1 MSGHATTFGVR
12 VAALPATVPSQLV
25 DQRLRHALLT
35 TSRTAAELTAEAAA
49 LSDRCHDV
57 IGAPHATAAK
67 PKLVALRRA
76 VHQLRDPARL
86 LAEPPV
92 AAALG
97 SELASDVGEFARK
110 LVRYRAARA
119 ELPAVLAEADRSVTA
134 RLREI
139 GADPR
144 FDQGLAHASP
154 TLREVLRR
162 KPGRQELIRL
172 AVYVTRAAVKTSPF
186 STFTASGLGRF
197 VPHGPVLRWTAT
209 EPARSVVELDLSALA
224 PLTAPLTEARVRIN
238 PSARLVADTVQF
250 LGPAPAEE
258 LLTLPLTRPLRHCL
272 RAAAAQPTLAGLT
285 AGIPA
290 PPEKAAGYLRSLV
303 ASGLLLLRPDPD
315 VDEHGLDPLGQL
327 TDRLPELDAVRKAL
341 HEYAGADGTERIA
354 LGTALRER
362 LLGLGVGGKLRD
374 VVTEQSVVPGIVFEA
389 GLPSWR
395 EPLDDLA
402 VACRLLAV
410 FDCTLPFRLAIAAF
424 VRERFGTGTP
434 VPFDRFYAELVRDG
448 DEVMRLHPAAVAFD
462 MTGSAETL
470 AASPVAEVR
479 RLVALI
485 ADIRRALP
493 DRQRIERVLDKA
505 PSWVRP
511 AGSVAVYAQ
520 HDGGQLIV
528 NAVNSGFGR
537 GRAQVRR
544 LLRQVMDDPL
554 PVDTAYPGAP
564 TSPEH
569 RGEAASA
576 RHPGAPTYAEFPQTL
591 ATSLNQR
598 ELALPDRLDYPPS
611 ARLAVG
617 VDDDGLPAL
626 FDDGSVVRPVHGGL
640 SYERQLPPVMA
651 LLVEGFGENP
661 ILLRP
666 DQPLQHDAGAGT
678 GAGRVLRAPRLT
690 IGHVVLR
697 RATWVAQ
704 AGTLPCRPAGQSDA
718 DFLLAMTAWLAEHGI
733 PPRFF
738 VSVLRPR
745 AIAAGAL
752 AGDRTRKPM
761 YVDIGSPPL
770 VRAFERLAG
779 DPAGAAL
786 FYEVAP
792 EPETAIVDHRG
803 VPRVTEYVIELDCRA
818 QHDRRG
824 EPDSQGEEK

>member
-12 VAALPATVPSQLV
+12 VAALPATVPGQLA
-25 DQRLRHALLT
+25 DQRLRHALLA
-35 TSRTAAELTAEAAA
+35 TSRTAAELTAEAAV

-57 IGAPHATAAK
+57 IGAPHAAAAK
-67 PKLVALRRA
+67 PKLVALRRT

-97 SELASDVGEFARK
+97 AELAAEVGEFGHK

-119 ELPAVLAEADRSVTA
+119 ELPAVLAEADRSINA
-134 RLREI
+134 RLLEI

-197 VPHGPVLRWTAT
+197 VPDGPALRWTTT
-209 EPARSVVELDLSALA
+209 EPPRSVVELDLSSLA
-224 PLTAPLTEARVRIN
+224 PLAATLTEARVRIN

-250 LGPAPAEE
+250 LGPPPAEE
-258 LLTLPLTRPLRHCL
+258 LLTLPLTPPLRHCL
-272 RAAAAQPTLAGLT
+272 RAAAAQPALADLT

-290 PPEKAAGYLRSLV
+290 PPEKAAGYLRALV

-315 VDEHGLDPLGQL
+315 FDEHGLDVLGQL
-327 TDRLPELDAVRKAL
+327 ADRRPELDAVRKAL
-341 HEYAGADGTERIA
+341 HEYAGADGAERIA
-354 LGTALRER
+354 LGPVLRER
-362 LLGLGVGGKLRD
+362 LSGFGVGGRLRD
-374 VVTEQSVVPGIVFEA
+374 VVTEQSVVPGVVVEA

-395 EPLDDLA
+395 DTLDDLA

-410 FDCTLPFRLAIAAF
+410 FDCTLPFRLAVAAF
-424 VRERFGTGTP
+424 IRERFGTRTP

-448 DEVMRLHPAAVAFD
+448 HEAMRLHPAAVAFD
-462 MTGSAETL
+462 MTGPTRTL
-470 AASPVAEVR
+470 AASPVATVR
-479 RLVALI
+479 ELVGLI
-485 ADIRRALP
+485 ADMRSALP
-493 DRQRIERVLDKA
+493 DRGRIERVLAAA
-505 PSWVRP
+505 PSWVHP

-520 HDGGQLIV
+520 HDGEQLIV

-537 GRAQVRR
+537 GRAHVRR
-544 LLRQVMDDPL
+544 LLRQVTDDPL
-554 PVDTAYPGAP
+554 PVDTVYPGAP
-564 TSPEH
+564 TS
-569 RGEAASA
+569 A
-576 RHPGAPTYAEFPQTL
+576 RNPGAPTYAEFPQAL
-591 ATSLNQR
+591 GTSLNQR
-598 ELALPDRLDYPPS
+598 ELTLPDRLDYPPA

-617 VDDDGLPAL
+617 VDGDGLPAL
-626 FDDGSVVRPVHGGL
+626 FDNGSVVRPVHCGL
-640 SYERQLPPVMA
+640 FFERQLPPVMA
-651 LLVEGFGENP
+651 LLIEAFGENP

-666 DQPLQHDAGAGT
+666 DQPLQHDAGAGR
-678 GAGRVLRAPRLT
+678 GAGRVLHAPRLT
-690 IGHVVLR
+690 IGRVVLR

-704 AGTLPCRPAGQSDA
+704 AGTLPYRPAGQSDA
-718 DFLLAMTAWLAEHGI
+718 DFLLAVTAWLAEHGI

-779 DPAGAAL
+779 DPSSAAV
-786 FYEVAP
+786 FHEVAP
-792 EPETAIVDHRG
+792 EPENAIADHRG

-818 QHDRRG
+818 ARDCRV